1 MNSLTGKCLNLMSL
15 KRFSKFLMRQIFSF
29 FLLTSFIILITVPGV
44 SALDQPLE
52 GPGGADYLHENVISN
67 SYGFGAEKYYLFE
80 PDEPKPDIAPLIVFG
95 HGLYATA
102 PRFYG
107 VWIDHLVKKGN
118 IVVYPVYQG
127 MLPAFPMYSSNAV
140 NSVLDAIEVLQS
152 EDHVRPDLDKFAVV
166 GHSCGGVIAPNIAA
180 MAEESGLPAPRAVMT
195 VAPGITPIINFKD
208 LSKIPSETLLLVVTG
223 DRDIMAGTRDA
234 KKVFRRTP
242 QIPPENKDYITLV
255 SDRHGSS
262 ALTATHFTCCCVPEV
277 SDFMPMFS
285 TNALDCYGLWK
296 LFDGLTDAAFYGINR
311 EYALGDTPEQRYM
324 GEWSDGTPRKEL
336 KVTDN
341 P

>member
-1 MNSLTGKCLNLMSL
+1 MDFLTGKTVNLVSLNHL
-15 KRFSKFLMRQIFSF
+15 SKFLMRRTFFFVLLFSVTV
-29 FLLTSFIILITVPGV
+29 LLPISNA

-52 GPGGADYLHENVISN
+52 GPGGADYFHENVITN
-67 SYGFGAEKYYLFE
+67 SYGSGAKKYYLFE
-80 PDEPKPDIAPLIVFG
+80 PDEPKPATAPLIVFA
-95 HGLYATA
+95 HGLYATS
-102 PRFYG
+102 PIFYE
-107 VWIDHLVKKGN
+107 VWINHLVKKGN

-127 MLPAFPMYSSNAV
+127 MLPAFSMYSSNAV
-140 NSVLDAIEVLQS
+140 HSVLDAIEVLQT
-152 EDHVRPDLDKFAVV
+152 EDHVRPDLDKFAIV

-180 MAEESGLPAPRAVMT
+180 MAEEYGLPFPGAVMAI
-195 VAPGITPIINFKD
+195 APGITPIINFKD

-223 DRDIMAGTRDA
+223 DRDIMAGSRDA
-234 KKVFRRTP
+234 KKVFKRTP

-255 SDRHGSS
+255 SDRP
-262 ALTATHFTCCCVPEV
+262 LTATHFLSCCIPGI
-277 SDFMPMFS
+277 SDSMPMFA

-324 GEWSDGTPRKEL
+324 GEWSDDTPRKEL